1 VEYNSRFCPHCEQ
14 QRLFVRNGVNH
25 LVHAIV
31 TLLLCGLWLP
41 IWIIAMLS
49 EDPWCCSVCGWSPGE
64 PMRSK
69 LIKLVC
75 PACGHKIGFQ
85 KTDGGKTGAC
95 PDCGSPV
102 NIPLIIA

>member
-1 VEYNSRFCPHCEQ
+1 
-14 QRLFVRNGVNH
+14 
-25 LVHAIV
+25 
-31 TLLLCGLWLP
+31 
-41 IWIIAMLS
+41 
-49 EDPWCCSVCGWSPGE
+49 
-64 PMRSK
+64 MRSK